1 MTEQQATEIE
11 HRVMVAE
18 DRITQHGREIDGHE
32 ERIIRLEMSDKFRA
46 DQMARIE
53 EKLDSTSG
61 KLDSITTQITQLA
74 SKPAQVKADMWDK
87 VTWVIVSGVVGAALA
102 LVLATIGLSQ

>member
-1 MTEQQATEIE
+1 MTEHESTEIE
-11 HRVMVAE
+11 HRVAVAE
-18 DRITQHGREIDGHE
+18 GRITQHGREIDAHE

-74 SKPAQVKADMWDK
+74 SRPAQAKADMWDK

-102 LVLATIGLSQ
+102 LVLAAIGLSK